1 MMINSSGLPLISL
14 NRPSDKPRH
23 PSFERL
29 HQLWEIFVANVDP
42 LTKVV
47 HVPSLRPSIEKAAKN
62 LKAVPRPLEALMFAI
77 YSSAVMSLSQGECV
91 ERFAESRDRLLFRYI
106 SRTEAALSRARVMET
121 SNILVLQALTIHLI
135 AVRDIYTP
143 RANWTLTGV
152 AVRIAQGMGL
162 ERDGKY
168 LGLYPFETEIRRRI
182 WFQLKSHDSRAAEL
196 CGLAKYRDPDVVFQR
211 AEWPTNLNDDQLYPG
226 MSEMPLESD
235 RLTDAVFI
243 VTRCEMG
250 KFAATRVAALRQE
263 GKHLNEMNLDY
274 SGKSKTDRESMIQAL
289 EDAIETKHLRY
300 CDPSQPLHLAS
311 MLVARYGLNVARFL
325 MHHPRNW
332 GSIEQTP
339 LDERQKIWEVC
350 LKLLEQQIMLQTNP
364 VIKCF
369 AWNAPYFRQWH
380 AFIHVLDTL
389 RAEPRA
395 TDADRAWRIIGETYE
410 NDPEMIEDMRKPIH
424 AAVGNLCLKAYN
436 DREAFLRSKNMNLS
450 PSPSFIARLR
460 CQRDSARARRQKRT
474 RNSRQVATTTGQ
486 VETDTRQPREDVVA
500 DHFDDLARSAQS
512 LAQTPFRLAQD
523 NVSDSAS
530 PFTFE
535 DNLDGPAFDSMVI
548 DGSDNFLAAD
558 FFTDDMSLEPVD
570 WSKLDEWLAHAT

>member
-1 MMINSSGLPLISL
+1 
-14 NRPSDKPRH
+14 
-23 PSFERL
+23 
-29 HQLWEIFVANVDP
+29 
-42 LTKVV
+42 
-47 HVPSLRPSIEKAAKN
+47 
-62 LKAVPRPLEALMFAI
+62 
-77 YSSAVMSLSQGECV
+77 
-91 ERFAESRDRLLFRYI
+91 
-106 SRTEAALSRARVMET
+106 
-121 SNILVLQALTIHLI
+121 
-135 AVRDIYTP
+135 
-143 RANWTLTGV
+143 
-152 AVRIAQGMGL
+152 
-162 ERDGKY
+162 
-168 LGLYPFETEIRRRI
+168 
-182 WFQLKSHDSRAAEL
+182 
-196 CGLAKYRDPDVVFQR
+196 
-211 AEWPTNLNDDQLYPG
+211 
-226 MSEMPLESD
+226 
-235 RLTDAVFI
+235 
-243 VTRCEMG
+243 MG

-263 GKHLNEMNLDY
+263 GKHLNQMNLDY
-274 SGKSKTDRESMIQAL
+274 SGKSKDDRESMIQAL

-395 TDADRAWRIIGETYE
+395 IDADRAWRIIEETYE
-410 NDPEMIEDMRKPIH
+410 NNPEMIEDMRKPIH

-436 DREAFLRSKNMNLS
+436 DREALLRSKDMNLS
-450 PSPSFIARLR
+450 PSPNFVALLR
-460 CQRDSARARRQKRT
+460 SQCDSARARRQKRT
-474 RNSRQVATTTGQ
+474 RNSRQVDTTSGQ
-486 VETDTRQPREDVVA
+486 VEADTRQPREDVVA
-500 DHFDDLARSAQS
+500 DHFDDLARSTQS
-512 LAQTPFRLAQD
+512 LAQTSFRLAQD
-523 NVSDSAS
+523 NVLDSAS

-558 FFTDDMSLEPVD
+558 FFTDDMALEPVD
-570 WSKLDEWLAHAT
+570 WSKFDEWLGHAT